1 MKPFVWWRSRRRRR
15 RGLLKLPN
23 DRSLMAE
30 DFYAFWERI
39 NHFLKAK
46 DTREHLMYS
55 QISMETKKKTTEP
68 LFGVSEDGGC

>member
-1 MKPFVWWRSRRRRR
+1 
-15 RGLLKLPN
+15 
-23 DRSLMAE
+23 MAE
-30 DFYAFWERI
+30 DFYDFWERI
-39 NHFLKAK
+39 NHFLKAR